1 MGSNGSKSKK
11 SFSPGKPFGK
21 EAKHDCNVN
30 LNVPSAK
37 KPNINLQYD
46 STVVKVP
53 PSLSPFVVLYRQG
66 YVYFMNLYFHIGASV
81 LAAIEESVHHLITSV
96 PMPKCIIFSSM
107 NLVIAELRHSVLF
120 FFMEFIIFRSMYFDE
135 DGDLAHEFYV
145 EVKEGRKRKMK
156 RVYNNL
162 TPQVWIFY
170 FN

>member
-66 YVYFMNLYFHIGASV
+66 
-81 LAAIEESVHHLITSV
+81 
-96 PMPKCIIFSSM
+96 
-107 NLVIAELRHSVLF
+107 
-120 FFMEFIIFRSMYFDE
+120 SMYFDE

-162 TPQVWIFY
+162 TPQGLVKLPCPRLHQDCPVVLY
-170 FN
+170 ML